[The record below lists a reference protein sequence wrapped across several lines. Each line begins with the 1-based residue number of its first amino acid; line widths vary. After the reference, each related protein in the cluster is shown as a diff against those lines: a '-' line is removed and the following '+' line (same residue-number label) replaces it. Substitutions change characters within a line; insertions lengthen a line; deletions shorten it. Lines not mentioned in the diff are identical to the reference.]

1 MKELKN
7 QIFEKVKRMDTTTL
21 DDTINDKDILES
33 EKDIRR

>member
-7 QIFEKVKRMDTTTL
+7 QIFEKVKRMDTITL
-21 DDTINDKDILES
+21 DDTINNKNILEL

>member
-7 QIFEKVKRMDTTTL
+7 QIFEKVKRMDTNTL